1 MAILNAIAA
10 GQGSSLLN
18 ILQPL
23 TENEEQTSARP
34 LNVRICA
41 LLDAKGTPSEVA
53 YVAGTL
59 VKEGF
64 TAIKLKVSTV
74 CEYWCLLVLS
84 RINFT
89 ILFPVACSI
98 PIYYALCHKH

>member
-10 GQGSSLLN
+10 AEGSSLLH
-18 ILQPL
+18 ILKPL
-23 TENEEQTSARP
+23 TESEEQTSARP

-74 CEYWCLLVLS
+74 CEYRFLQILS
-84 RINFT
+84 RMNFM
-89 ILFPVACSI
+89 ILFFLYSLFHPH
-98 PIYYALCHKH
+98 LLG